1 VNIDPS
7 KKENNDLDPQNPP
20 DLLTEKIILSRV
32 EIAGVISLSVLS
44 SFALPLMF
52 GVGDAP
58 VGGDIIILVAWIGG
72 MSFTWIFVLFL
83 TRMMGWKKSFW
94 IGALPGYFVA
104 LMLIS
109 GFLFD
114 LRFIPV
120 GMFDFDSVYG
130 AR

>member
-1 VNIDPS
+1 MNPDTS
-7 KKENNDLDPQNPP
+7 KKENNYLDPQNPP

-32 EIAGVISLSVLS
+32 EIAGVVSLSILS

-52 GVGDAP
+52 GAGDTPA
-58 VGGDIIILVAWIGG
+58 GGDIIILATWIGS

-104 LMLIS
+104 LALIS
-109 GFLFD
+109 GIF
-114 LRFIPV
+114 V
-120 GMFDFDSVYG
+120 
-130 AR
+130 